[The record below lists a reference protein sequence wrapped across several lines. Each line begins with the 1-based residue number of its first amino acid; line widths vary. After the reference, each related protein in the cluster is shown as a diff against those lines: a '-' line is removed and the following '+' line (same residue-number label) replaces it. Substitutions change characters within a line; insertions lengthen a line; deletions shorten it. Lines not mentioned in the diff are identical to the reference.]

1 MIKHFEDRVKLVFG
15 TGDIGFNAGVFDDDR
30 AIGPVGILIFYNQ
43 EARNIGEVADIK
55 AGTTVAFEDF
65 PVVMQ
70 FNKVESIDVLI
81 EALNE
86 AKQAMTKCMDQK

>member
-1 MIKHFEDRVKLVFG
+1 MIKHFEDRVELVFG
-15 TGDIGFNAGVFDDDR
+15 TGDIGINAGVFDDAR
-30 AIGPVGILIFYNQ
+30 VIGPVGLLIFYNQ
-43 EARNIGEVADIK
+43 EARNIGDVADIK

-65 PVVMQ
+65 PVVMK

-81 EALNE
+81 ESLNE